1 MGCGDFLMMTPTSPA
16 QGSPPEPRRTALSA
30 RAALDA
36 LEATLAAPLDVR
48 RQADALKAVFAADWP
63 PLSAPQT
70 ERLGLLVAPMAF
82 AHDQGVA
89 AEAQRIYEQCL
100 IDLEQPVAGGAL
112 VSPAGVLNA
121 LTHTRIRKWE
131 EVRWVLK
138 LIAQVHSSEARPLIA
153 AVIAN
158 TNLRPIRADSRVGEK
173 METIGEDI
181 HRLTGEILGRAARE
195 PHLLADLRLM
205 IKHLPRVTLGEGNDL
220 ELAWELAR
228 TIDEQFLNNRFSGDL
243 RDRIHGHF
251 SNDDYD
257 LVRAYI
263 AFLTSG
269 ETTELRRINP
279 FFLTQASD
287 ESASLAVRNGTAMG
301 PRLLAE
307 FRLLEGALER
317 IVKHEPQDFEQSYRA
332 VARHGDGLEN
342 EVRAFKAALAEER
355 AAEAVRLSGRVR
367 RYFRKALLQAS
378 DPGYRAQLA
387 ILDEDAERLVYLQLG
402 NFIRRVQPAP
412 EQHLQDLALIL
423 AELMDQLGAY
433 GRVSLNTAEL
443 CAHITE
449 GRDCIHLSQ
458 LRDVARQVIDEHQ
471 QLGYDFLA
479 RFHDIGLA
487 VADGDAV
494 RVDQFIGALMRR
506 SELDLHRAQQIA
518 GLVIEGARRCME
530 AGGDARVFPGPVAA
544 VPTVEPLF
552 FGQPASWP
560 LAGAGSF
567 GGARARYG
575 SKGLNLAY
583 MSRNGIPVP
592 EGFVLPA
599 SLGELRRHQ
608 GRAAFDHWL
617 DPRLAAWIGRLE
629 EEVARNDGAPIRFG
643 DPQAPLILSVRSGSA
658 VSMPGVLSTI
668 PDIGINADVVKG
680 LIERTGNPWFA
691 WDTYR
696 LFLRDYAVAAWGLH
710 ADQFNDIIPRFKAS
724 EGVQSKTQLSPQA
737 MQSVAA
743 AYEAVI
749 REAGHEQALQ
759 AVLAD
764 PWQALRE
771 AIHTVLDSWEDG
783 AARVFREQEGLSHH
797 WGTGVIVQRMRYGN
811 LFQPQAGSRD
821 PSLTGVLFTRDVHS
835 ARFAPNGEYVVGSQG
850 NDIVASYAGPA
861 TIHTIPADLAA
872 HHPALY
878 TTLEA
883 AALRIDAL
891 FGANQDIEFTV
902 EEGRLFVLQS
912 RNKPYEREHAVRLDT
927 TGRVPLARGVGVSG
941 GGFRGVA
948 AFLGSDLE
956 ALQLQVRMLNEQAG
970 ALVVDGVVLLAHSP
984 RGEDINRMLKHARG
998 WVVTSGGRTSHAA
1011 LMAKHHDV
1019 SAVFGAGDLE
1029 IDEAHRIARAK
1040 ADTACILE
1048 GELISIDGDAHRGE
1062 IYKGSVPFERK
1073 LRPPER
1079 DLAGAWPW
1087 LKTAFRRA
1095 GVSGRSYDLKLAWA
1109 VENALAQWVLGPL
1122 ALWALSALWAA
1133 PWPANP
1139 VTLPTAA
1146 WAMFFAAHFLGTRGI
1161 GSSGA
1166 GALTGAGLLSL
1177 VGVSFQIEPM
1187 SIMGLALHFTL
1198 NLVAWLV
1205 AHGSCRRTRHAIR
1218 HGIEG

>member
-1 MGCGDFLMMTPTSPA
+1 M
-16 QGSPPEPRRTALSA
+16 
-30 RAALDA
+30 
-36 LEATLAAPLDVR
+36 
-48 RQADALKAVFAADWP
+48 
-63 PLSAPQT
+63 
-70 ERLGLLVAPMAF
+70 LVAPLAF
-82 AHDQGVA
+82 DHDQGVA
-89 AEAQRIYEQCL
+89 AEAQRIYEACL
-100 IDLEQPVAGGAL
+100 VDLEQQAGGGAL
-112 VSPAGVLNA
+112 VSPTGVLNA
-121 LTHTRIRKWE
+121 LTHSRIRKWE

-138 LIAQVHSSEARPLIA
+138 LIVRVHSSEARPLIA

-220 ELAWELAR
+220 ELAWELAQ

-263 AFLTSG
+263 AFLTTG
-269 ETTELRRINP
+269 ETTELRRLDP
-279 FFLTQASD
+279 FFRTQASD
-287 ESASLAVRNGTAMG
+287 EKASLDVRQHTATG
-301 PRLLAE
+301 PRLLQE

-317 IVKHEPQDFEQSYRA
+317 IVRHEPRDFEQSYRA

-342 EVRAFKAALAEER
+342 EVRDFKAALAEER
-355 AAEAVRLSGRVR
+355 AADAVRLAGSVR
-367 RYFRKALLQAS
+367 RYFRKVLLEAS

-387 ILDEDAERLVYLQLG
+387 MLDEDAERLVYLQLG
-402 NFIRRVQPAP
+402 NFIRRVQAAP

-449 GRDCIHLSQ
+449 GRDSIHLSQ
-458 LRDVARQVIDEHQ
+458 LRDVARLVIDEHQ

-479 RFHDIGLA
+479 RYHDIGLA

-518 GLVIEGARRCME
+518 GLVIEGAKRRIQ
-530 AGGDARVFPGPVAA
+530 AYGDARVFEGNAAA
-544 VPTVEPLF
+544 VPAVEALF
-552 FGQPASWP
+552 FGRSWP
-560 LAGAGSF
+560 AAGTGPF
-567 GGARARYG
+567 GDARARYG
-575 SKGLNLAY
+575 SKGVNLAC
-583 MSRNGIPVP
+583 MSRDGIPVP

-599 SLGELRRHQ
+599 SVGDLRRLR
-608 GRAAFDHWL
+608 GRAAFDEWL
-617 DPRLAAWIGRLE
+617 DQRLVTWIRLLE
-629 EEVARNDGAPIRFG
+629 EEVARNDGASIRFG
-643 DPQAPLILSVRSGSA
+643 DAQAPLILSVRSGSA

-668 PDIGINADVVKG
+668 PDIGINAEVVKG

-724 EGVQSKTQLSPQA
+724 EEVQSKTQLSAHA
-737 MQSVAA
+737 MQLVAA

-749 REAGHEQALQ
+749 REAGHEQELQ

-764 PWQALRE
+764 PWRALRQ

-783 AARVFREQEGLSHH
+783 AAHVFREQEGLSHH

-811 LFQPQAGSRD
+811 LFKPQGGSRD
-821 PSLTGVLFTRDVHS
+821 PSLTGVFFTRDVHN
-835 ARFAPNGEYVVGSQG
+835 AHFAPNGEYVVGSQG
-850 NDIVASYAGPA
+850 NDIVASYAGPS

-872 HHPALY
+872 RHPALY
-878 TTLEA
+878 TALEA
-883 AALRIDAL
+883 AAHKIDAL

-902 EEGRLFVLQS
+902 EEGRLYILQS

-927 TGRVPLARGVGVSG
+927 AARVPLARGVGVSG

-948 AFLGSDLE
+948 AFLSSDLGALQQRVE
-956 ALQLQVRMLNEQAG
+956 ALNACSGEPI
-970 ALVVDGVVLLAHSP
+970 VDGVVLLAHSP
-984 RGEDINRMLKHARG
+984 RGEDINAMLKYARG

-1019 SAVFGAGDLE
+1019 NAVFGAADLE
-1029 IDEAHRIARAK
+1029 VDEAHRVARVK
-1040 ADTACILE
+1040 GSDSSIGE
-1048 GELISIDGDAHRGE
+1048 GEIISIDGDAHRGE
-1062 IYKGSVPFERK
+1062 IYLGSVPFERR
-1073 LRPPER
+1073 LCPPER

-1087 LKTAFRRA
+1087 LRAAMARA
-1095 GVSGRSYDLKLAWA
+1095 GVSPRSYDLKLAWA
-1109 VENALAQWVLGPL
+1109 IENALAQWLLGPL
-1122 ALWALSALWAA
+1122 VLWAIGAFGAGA
-1133 PWPANP
+1133 GP
-1139 VTLPTAA
+1139 VDLITLPTAA
-1146 WAMFFAAHFLGTRGI
+1146 WAAFFAAHFFSSRGLALPAAGTV
-1161 GSSGA
+1161 A
-1166 GALTGAGLLSL
+1166 GAGLLSL
-1177 VGVSFQIEPM
+1177 VGVMAGIEPM
-1187 SIMGLALHFTL
+1187 SILGLALHFTL
-1198 NLVAWLV
+1198 NLIGGLLPDRRSSC
-1205 AHGSCRRTRHAIR
+1205 HGLPDATPACWTRGHGPGQSARLCRVHSSATMRPSVLPI
-1218 HGIEG
+1218 

>member
-1 MGCGDFLMMTPTSPA
+1 MMTPSFPA
-16 QGSPPEPRRTALSA
+16 QGPPSEPRRIPFSA
-30 RAALDA
+30 QAALDA
-36 LEATLAAPLDVR
+36 LHATLAAPLDVR
-48 RQADALKAVFAADWP
+48 QQADALKAVFAAHWP
-63 PLSAPQT
+63 QLSAPQT
-70 ERLGLLVAPMAF
+70 ERLGLLVAPFAF

-100 IDLEQPVAGGAL
+100 IGLEQPIGGGAL

-263 AFLTSG
+263 AFLTTG

-279 FFLTQASD
+279 FFLAQASD
-287 ESASLAVRNGTAMG
+287 EGASLAVRNGTAMG

-332 VARHGDGLEN
+332 VARHGDGLES

-378 DPGYRAQLA
+378 DPSYRAQLA

-412 EQHLQDLALIL
+412 EEHLQDLALIL

-530 AGGDARVFPGPVAA
+530 AGGDARVFDGPVAV
-544 VPTVEPLF
+544 VPMVEPLF

-560 LAGAGSF
+560 PAGAGCV

-583 MSRNGIPVP
+583 MSRDGIPVP

-599 SLGELRRHQ
+599 TLGELRRRQ
-608 GRAAFDHWL
+608 GRAAFDQWL
-617 DPRLAAWIGRLE
+617 DTRLAAWIGRLE

-710 ADQFNDIIPRFKAS
+710 ADQFNDIIPRFKTS
-724 EGVQSKTQLSPQA
+724 EGVQSKTQLSPHA
-737 MQSVAA
+737 MRAVAA
-743 AYEAVI
+743 AYERVI
-749 REAGHEQALQ
+749 REAGHEQDLHAALR
-759 AVLAD
+759 D
-764 PWQALRE
+764 PWHALRE

-850 NDIVASYAGPA
+850 NDIVAAYAGPA

-878 TTLEA
+878 ATLED

-902 EEGRLFVLQS
+902 EEGRLYVLQS
-912 RNKPYEREHAVRLDT
+912 RNKPYEREHAVRLET
-927 TGRVPLARGVGVSG
+927 AGRVPLARGVGVSG

-956 ALQLQVRMLNEQAG
+956 ALQHQVRMLNAQAG
-970 ALVVDGVVLLAHSP
+970 EPVVDGVVLLAHSP
-984 RGEDINRMLKHARG
+984 RGEDINLMLKHARG

-1019 SAVFGAGDLE
+1019 SAVFGASDLE
-1029 IDEAHRIARAK
+1029 IDEAHRVARVK
-1040 ADTACILE
+1040 AHTACILE
-1048 GELISIDGDAHRGE
+1048 GEIISIDGDAHRGE

-1073 LRPPER
+1073 LSPPER

-1087 LKTAFRRA
+1087 LKAAFRRV

-1109 VENALAQWVLGPL
+1109 IENALAQWVLAPL
-1122 ALWALSALWAA
+1122 VLGALGT
-1133 PWPANP
+1133 WPAW
-1139 VTLPTAA
+1139 VGLAELITLPTAA
-1146 WAMFFAAHFLGTRGI
+1146 WSAFLAAHFLGGRGLA
-1161 GSSGA
+1161 SPGA
-1166 GALTGAGLLSL
+1166 RTATGAGLLSL
-1177 VGVSFQIEPM
+1177 VGVVWQIEPM
-1187 SIMGLALHFTL
+1187 SVLGLALHFSL
-1198 NLVAWLV
+1198 NFGASLATDQPRLRVDDVTPGNRVDGNGLA
-1205 AHGSCRRTRHAIR
+1205 
-1218 HGIEG
+1218 